1 MHILIF
7 FHNTHYISCI
17 LYIVHILHI
26 CPIIHILTL
35 TQYLYTTHT
44 PYTPLLILY
53 TLIGPRADVIHAVWT
68 AADVAARLIKAGGKN
83 SAVTEA
89 IKKVGQ

>member
-1 MHILIF
+1 MFSCVYVL
-7 FHNTHYISCI
+7 TYELLTTYAYTYI
-17 LYIVHILHI
+17 
-26 CPIIHILTL
+26 L